1 MSFSDPDTGSEHD
14 AELSAGA
21 FAPAPPFSPQGE
33 APSSVLAALGLGP
46 GGAPDLAAPGVQQRL
61 DEERERI
68 RREIRKELK
77 LKEGAEN
84 LRRATTARRHQASVD
99 GLLKGSARRLRD
111 LHERLRSLD
120 AHIMVKE
127 TPDDP
132 DAPQSPGSQ
141 SRAAAAES
149 RLAGLEKQL
158 NIELK
163 VKQGAENMIQ
173 TYANG
178 ASKDRKLLQTAQ
190 QMLQDSKTK
199 IDIIRMQMRKALQ
212 AGAAPPDPD
221 DPTDRVERAVERA
234 AGRDA

>member
-1 MSFSDPDTGSEHD
+1 M
-14 AELSAGA
+14 
-21 FAPAPPFSPQGE
+21 
-33 APSSVLAALGLGP
+33 LAALGLGP

-132 DAPQSPGSQ
+132 G
-141 SRAAAAES
+141 
-149 RLAGLEKQL
+149 GWGWG
-158 NIELK
+158 
-163 VKQGAENMIQ
+163 VGAEL
-173 TYANG
+173 G
-178 ASKDRKLLQTAQ
+178 AWLGGVSRPGAQ
-190 QMLQDSKTK
+190 
-199 IDIIRMQMRKALQ
+199 
-212 AGAAPPDPD
+212 
-221 DPTDRVERAVERA
+221 
-234 AGRDA
+234 